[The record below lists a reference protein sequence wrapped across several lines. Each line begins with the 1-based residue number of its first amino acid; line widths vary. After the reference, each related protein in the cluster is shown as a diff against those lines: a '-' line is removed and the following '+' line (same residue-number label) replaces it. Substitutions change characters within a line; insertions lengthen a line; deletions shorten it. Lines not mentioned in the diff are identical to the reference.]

1 MTKHDSETIYVAL
14 LDEGIDVWRPVMA
27 RRLPDG
33 TYLILE
39 QDYDRSTETWQFEPG
54 AVVKGRVEKRNGR
67 PITVATEAAQ
77 QSAAAECLVQSF
89 ADG

>member
-1 MTKHDSETIYVAL
+1 MSRNDSEIIYVAL

-27 RRLPDG
+27 RRLPGG

-39 QDYDRSTETWQFEPG
+39 QNYDRSTETWQFEPG

-67 PITVATEAAQ
+67 QITVAIEAAQ
-77 QSAAAECLVQSF
+77 QSAT
-89 ADG
+89 G